1 MFDAGLI
8 LIGLLMGV
16 LAWLR
21 ADPNR
26 RQRAAAWL
34 ACGWVLPSAA
44 FLGYISS
51 ALDIWP
57 AFVPLTLGPAPGSL
71 AMEGPTGA
79 LYPGPHVVI
88 FAGPLIVLIWR
99 VVIWGWAP
107 ALLFPRLDLRL
118 VYVFGVL
125 ADQALLR
132 FTLLSDRG
140 SLNAV
145 LFHAAVAAA
154 CILPAQ
160 FFSRWT
166 RERSYLPLRA
176 WMHFIFHSTLLLGVL
191 SVLILNV
198 TSGFGAPF
206 LRSSV
211 VNKLL
216 LQLLLIPAVL
226 LASAMREFYLGGGTP
241 MPADAPLRLV
251 STGPYAYVANPMQIG
266 KFGVLSAWAIFWSS
280 TALFAVAVFGL
291 LYSLAIASPRED
303 HEMLARFGTPW
314 TRYRSEVRRWWPRWR
329 PYFPGPNSTSVPS
342 FARLYLDTDC
352 RPCADLAKWLTRQKL
367 VGLQVLPLSSYS
379 KGHAGTI
386 LYDPAD
392 GNAEEQG
399 IRALSRAAERINL
412 VWAFFGWMVNL
423 PGISWLAQL
432 VADAVTIR
440 TGSAALCAY
449 LAAPSDFVLSQS
461 PPSQSSSA
469 VTDVSRMQRERAA
482 PPEPPTSPR
491 PQPPPEPMVWIV
503 AALSGVLA
511 VVVSLFL
518 FWKGSTSEQ
527 IWQLRHGSASSRFE
541 AAHELARR
549 GPAAI
554 AAVPALK
561 EALQDSDIHVQTAAA
576 DTLLRMGAW
585 QELQSGDWIS
595 RADPTAITAATTNIA
610 NSFPPPLE
618 ALPVLQEVLR
628 RHPSAN
634 VKENVTLALGHYG
647 APALSALQEAS
658 QDSDPMVRSYAQLAL
673 NRIQAQRPAARSL
686 R

>member
-8 LIGLLMGV
+8 LIALLLGL

-44 FLGYISS
+44 FLGYVSS

-57 AFVPLTLGPAPGSL
+57 AFVPLTLGPAPGSW

-79 LYPGPHVVI
+79 FYPGPHVVI

-132 FTLLSDRG
+132 YTLLSVRG
-140 SLNAV
+140 SLTAV

-166 RERSYLPLRA
+166 RERNYLPLRA

-191 SVLILNV
+191 SMLILSV

-211 VNKLL
+211 INKLL

-226 LASAMREFYLGGGTP
+226 LAGAMREFYLGGGTP

-251 STGPYAYVANPMQIG
+251 STGPYAYLANPMQIG
-266 KFGVLSAWAIFWSS
+266 KFGVLAAWAIFWSS

-291 LYSLAIASPRED
+291 LYSLTIASARED
-303 HEMLARFGTPW
+303 REMLARFGSPW
-314 TRYRSEVRRWWPRWR
+314 SRYRSEVRRWWPRWQ
-329 PYFPGPNSTSVPS
+329 PYFPGANSTSVPS
-342 FARLYLDTDC
+342 FARLYLDGDC

-367 VGLQVLPLSSYS
+367 VGLQVLPLTSYS

-392 GNAEEQG
+392 GNPEEQG
-399 IRALSRAAERINL
+399 IRALSRAAEHINL
-412 VWAFFGWMVNL
+412 MWAFFGWMVNL

-432 VADAVTIR
+432 VADAVTVR
-440 TGSAALCAY
+440 TGSAAALCASP
-449 LAAPSDFVLSQS
+449 ATPSHDVVLSQS
-461 PPSQSSSA
+461 SSPL
-469 VTDVSRMQRERAA
+469 TGVSPMQLGRAA
-482 PPEPPTSPR
+482 PPEPPHLPHSHT
-491 PQPPPEPMVWIV
+491 PPEPMLWIV
-503 AALSGVLA
+503 VALSGVL
-511 VVVSLFL
+511 VVLVCLFL

-541 AAHELARR
+541 VVHELARR
-549 GPAAI
+549 GPDALAA
-554 AAVPALK
+554 APALK
-561 EALQDSDIHVQTAAA
+561 EALQDPDIRIQTLAA
-576 DTLLRMGAW
+576 DALLHMGAW

-595 RADPTAITAATTNIA
+595 KADRTAITAATTNIA

-618 ALPVLQEVLR
+618 ALPVLQEMLR
-628 RHPSAN
+628 RHPSAD
-634 VKENVTLALGHYG
+634 VRENVTLALGHYG
-647 APALSALQEAS
+647 APAVSALQEAS
-658 QDSDPMVRSYAQLAL
+658 QDSDPVVRDYAKLAL
-673 NRIQAQRPAARSL
+673 ARIQAQRPAAR
-686 R
+686 

>member
-8 LIGLLMGV
+8 LIALLLGL

-57 AFVPLTLGPAPGSL
+57 AFVPLTLGPAPGSW

-79 LYPGPHVVI
+79 FYRGPHVVI

-107 ALLFPRLDLRL
+107 ALLFPRFDLRL

-132 FTLLSDRG
+132 YTLLCVRG
-140 SLNAV
+140 SLTAV

-166 RERSYLPLRA
+166 RERNYLPLRA

-191 SVLILNV
+191 SMLILSV

-211 VNKLL
+211 INKLL

-251 STGPYAYVANPMQIG
+251 STGPYAYLANPMQIG
-266 KFGVLSAWAIFWSS
+266 KFGVLAAWAIFWSS

-291 LYSLAIASPRED
+291 LYSLTIASARED
-303 HEMLARFGTPW
+303 REMLARFGSPW
-314 TRYRSEVRRWWPRWR
+314 SRYRSEVRRWWPRWQ
-329 PYFPGPNSTSVPS
+329 PYFPGANSTSVPS
-342 FARLYLDTDC
+342 FARLYLDGDC

-367 VGLQVLPLSSYS
+367 VGLQVLPLTSYS

-392 GNAEEQG
+392 GNPEEQG
-399 IRALSRAAERINL
+399 IRALSRAAEHINL
-412 VWAFFGWMVNL
+412 MWAFFGWMVNL

-432 VADAVTIR
+432 VADAVTVR
-440 TGSAALCAY
+440 TGSAAALCASP
-449 LAAPSDFVLSQS
+449 AAPSHNVVLSQS
-461 PPSQSSSA
+461 SSPL
-469 VTDVSRMQRERAA
+469 TGVSPMQLGRAA
-482 PPEPPTSPR
+482 PPEPPHLPHSHT
-491 PQPPPEPMVWIV
+491 PPEPMLWIV
-503 AALSGVLA
+503 VALSGVL
-511 VVVSLFL
+511 VVLVCLFL

-541 AAHELARR
+541 VAHELARR
-549 GPAAI
+549 GPDAL

-561 EALQDSDIHVQTAAA
+561 EALQDPDIRIQTLAA
-576 DTLLRMGAW
+576 DALLHMEAW

-595 RADPTAITAATTNIA
+595 KADRTAITAATTNIA

-618 ALPVLQEVLR
+618 ALPVLQEMLR
-628 RHPSAN
+628 RHPSAD
-634 VKENVTLALGHYG
+634 VRENVTLALGHYG
-647 APALSALQEAS
+647 APAVSALQEAS
-658 QDSDPMVRSYAQLAL
+658 QDSDPVVRDYAKLAL
-673 NRIQAQRPAARSL
+673 ARIQAQRPAAR
-686 R
+686 